1 MIEPVFYHVKLPR
14 TNKSGRVRAVT
25 DEERRRSIQNVHKL
39 VEGSYLLI
47 ENEIFRTLLA
57 VLKNDF
63 FHIPREIKMIFLNI
77 FPRVFSETH
86 LKNDNYL
93 FLRSSLFDLSELFE
107 SLVYLLND
115 QDRIYNILNPRIFVL

>member
-1 MIEPVFYHVKLPR
+1 
-14 TNKSGRVRAVT
+14 
-25 DEERRRSIQNVHKL
+25 
-39 VEGSYLLI
+39 
-47 ENEIFRTLLA
+47 
-57 VLKNDF
+57 
-63 FHIPREIKMIFLNI
+63 MIFLNI

-115 QDRIYNILNPRIFVL
+115 QDRIYNILNPRIFVLWQL